1 MPPARDAE
9 EIGAEIN
16 IESAVPLVAAHPD
29 CDTIRETLAEIA
41 SDHGLR
47 GAVSI
52 ILADDEKLRRL
63 NRDFRS
69 VDRATDVLSFDLKDD
84 LAGGEVGEVYI
95 SLDRARTQARSASG
109 NLMDEVARLAIHG
122 FLHLAGYDHDTDIE
136 GLRMQRQE
144 ARYRVRFKM
153 KGA

>member
-1 MPPARDAE
+1 MSPARDAE
-9 EIGAEIN
+9 ETRVEIN
-16 IESAVPLVAAHPD
+16 IASARPLAAEHPD
-29 CDTIRETLAEIA
+29 CDTIREVLAEIA

-52 ILADDEKLRRL
+52 ILADDAHLRRL

-69 VDRATDVLSFDLKDD
+69 VDSATDVLSFDLKDD
-84 LAGGEVGEVYI
+84 LVGGDIGEIYI
-95 SLDRARTQARSASG
+95 SLDRARAQARSASR

-122 FLHLAGYDHDTDIE
+122 FLHLAGYDHHTDAE
-136 GLRMQRQE
+136 GLRMQRRE
-144 ARYRVRFKM
+144 ARYLVRLKM